1 MDLSGAFRAST
12 SRTASTVVTPI
23 YMHRRVAF
31 GRLALFDMTTG
42 AQVWGGEMRIEGGGV
57 IGGSDGEF
65 IRSATT
71 KVADELKA
79 AGLVR

>member
-1 MDLSGAFRAST
+1 M
-12 SRTASTVVTPI
+12 
-23 YMHRRVAF
+23 
-31 GRLALFDMTTG
+31 GR
-42 AQVWGGEMRIEGGGV
+42 EMQIEGCGV